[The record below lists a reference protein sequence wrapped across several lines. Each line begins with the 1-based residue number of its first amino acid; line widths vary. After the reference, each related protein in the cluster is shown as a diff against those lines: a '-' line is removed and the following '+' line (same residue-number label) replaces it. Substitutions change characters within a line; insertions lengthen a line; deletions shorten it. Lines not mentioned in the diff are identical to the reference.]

1 MNNNPNIL
9 LTNDDGFSAK
19 GIRFLYNELEKSS
32 KVTIIAPKEQQSGI
46 GHAFTYKKPITYNR
60 FDLDNNFSGYFV
72 SGTPADCVKFALGH
86 LLHEK
91 PDLVVS
97 GINEGKN
104 TGIASY
110 YSGTIAAAR
119 EAAFWRVPAI
129 AFSVCEKAIDY
140 LNLYA
145 HVSIK
150 IIRKIF
156 ADKKMANQGSGFFYN
171 VNFPSCHPDK
181 SKGIKVT
188 KQSLAFY
195 NDIYK
200 QVENESGEKEYWID
214 GTLDN
219 LELTYDYDSRAIEN
233 GFITVTPLHFDST
246 AYDDLA
252 HLSDIEG
259 VL

>member
-1 MNNNPNIL
+1 MKKNLKIL
-9 LTNDDGFSAK
+9 LTNDDGFSAE
-19 GIRFLYNELEKSS
+19 GIRFLFDDLS
-32 KVTIIAPKEQQSGI
+32 KNSEVTIVAPKEQQSGI
-46 GHAFTYKKPITYNR
+46 GHAFTYKKPLFYSR
-60 FDLDNNFSGYFV
+60 FQVSNGFTGYSV

-104 TGIASY
+104 TGIASF

-129 AFSVCEKAIDY
+129 AFSVCEKAVKY

-145 HVSIK
+145 AISVK
-150 IIRKIF
+150 IIEKIF
-156 ADKKMANQGSGFFYN
+156 IDNKMAGQRSGFFYN
-171 VNFPSCHPDK
+171 VNFPSCHPEK
-181 SKGIKVT
+181 CKGIKVT
-188 KQSLAFY
+188 RQSLAFY
-195 NDIYK
+195 NDIYNP
-200 QVENESGEKEYWID
+200 VENESGEKEYWIG
-214 GTLDN
+214 GTLDD
-219 LELTYDYDSRAIEN
+219 LELSDDYDSRAIGN

-246 AYDDLA
+246 AYDNLSQI
-252 HLSDIEG
+252 SDIEG